1 MTRLTPTL
9 PPLLYPRTVTTFTKT
24 LMFMAFAGKMFKID
38 WIEFTSQ
45 MSWQSFNLI
54 ILLLGWWQSSEITI
68 VEVMTEFGKYHNSFV
83 FSGLIASAQAFSEVV
98 FRL

>member
-1 MTRLTPTL
+1 
-9 PPLLYPRTVTTFTKT
+9 
-24 LMFMAFAGKMFKID
+24 MAFAGKMFEID

-45 MSWQSFNLI
+45 MSWQSFKFI
-54 ILLLGWWQSSEITI
+54 ILLGWWQSSEITI
-68 VEVMTEFGKYHNSFV
+68 VEVLTEFGKYHNSFV

>member
-1 MTRLTPTL
+1 MTQTL

-45 MSWQSFNLI
+45 MSWQSFKLI
-54 ILLLGWWQSSEITI
+54 ILLLASPGWWQSSEITI
-68 VEVMTEFGKYHNSFV
+68 VEVLTEFGKYHNSFV

>member
-1 MTRLTPTL
+1 MTQTL

-24 LMFMAFAGKMFKID
+24 LMFMAFAGKMFEID

-45 MSWQSFNLI
+45 MSWQSFKFI
-54 ILLLGWWQSSEITI
+54 ILLGWWQSSEIII

>member
-1 MTRLTPTL
+1 
-9 PPLLYPRTVTTFTKT
+9 
-24 LMFMAFAGKMFKID
+24 MFMAFAGKIFEID

-45 MSWQSFNLI
+45 MSWQSFKFI
-54 ILLLGWWQSSEITI
+54 ILLGWWQSSEITI

-83 FSGLIASAQAFSEVV
+83 FSGLIALAQAFSEVV

>member
-1 MTRLTPTL
+1 
-9 PPLLYPRTVTTFTKT
+9 
-24 LMFMAFAGKMFKID
+24 MFMAFAGKMFEID

-45 MSWQSFNLI
+45 MSWQSFKFI
-54 ILLLGWWQSSEITI
+54 ILPGWWQSSEITI

>member
-1 MTRLTPTL
+1 
-9 PPLLYPRTVTTFTKT
+9 
-24 LMFMAFAGKMFKID
+24 MFMAFAGKMLEID

-45 MSWQSFNLI
+45 MSWQSFNVI
-54 ILLLGWWQSSEITI
+54 ILLLVSPGWWQSSEITI

-83 FSGLIASAQAFSEVV
+83 FSGLIASAQTFSEVV

>member
-1 MTRLTPTL
+1 
-9 PPLLYPRTVTTFTKT
+9 
-24 LMFMAFAGKMFKID
+24 MFMAFAGKIFEID

-45 MSWQSFNLI
+45 MSWQSFKFI
-54 ILLLGWWQSSEITI
+54 ILLGWWQSSEIII

>member
-1 MTRLTPTL
+1 
-9 PPLLYPRTVTTFTKT
+9 
-24 LMFMAFAGKMFKID
+24 MFMAFAGKIFEID

-45 MSWQSFNLI
+45 MSWQSFKFI
-54 ILLLGWWQSSEITI
+54 ILLGWLQSSEITI